1 MHIKFVIIRVIKG
14 HLITFG
20 INWRFHMLSFSQ
32 NRSHSLEQSLK
43 EGYSQ
48 MADLNLSLANEAF
61 PIECEACDCNETY
74 LSSNSTNE

>member
-1 MHIKFVIIRVIKG
+1 
-14 HLITFG
+14 
-20 INWRFHMLSFSQ
+20 MLSFSQ

-48 MADLNLSLANEAF
+48 MADLNLLANEAF

>member
-1 MHIKFVIIRVIKG
+1 
-14 HLITFG
+14 
-20 INWRFHMLSFSQ
+20 MLSFSQ

-61 PIECEACDCNETY
+61 PIGDCNETY